1 MKARNLHRIWHRE
14 LAKRLMR
21 GYGRA
26 SDSRDMTTQA
36 LFADLSFAC
45 RDAAAGLDASV
56 VQIQGRPRHPATAL
70 VAAPERL
77 VTTSHSVEWDEI
89 AVRHPRGS
97 LTATVAGRDL
107 ATDLVLLKV
116 PGLSAPPIRL
126 AARTPDTGELA
137 LIVGRSWGGHL
148 KARLTTLTRVD
159 GPIRVGRGRTLER
172 VLNLDTAPYTGFSG
186 SAVVLPDGTVAGIS
200 TTGLLRGAGLALTA
214 DTIRPTL
221 EALERHGSVKRGFI
235 GITSQPVTIPEAQ
248 RTGAT
253 GEQGL
258 LVVGVAPATPA
269 AEAGLLVGDIL
280 VTFAGT
286 PVSDPEQL
294 LGQLTGDRVGT
305 RVLVTVVR
313 GREAVEVPVTVG
325 ERPTRT

>member
-1 MKARNLHRIWHRE
+1 MPTH
-14 LAKRLMR
+14 
-21 GYGRA
+21 
-26 SDSRDMTTQA
+26 A
-36 LFADLSFAC
+36 LLADLSTAC
-45 RDAAAGLDASV
+45 RDATAGIEASV

-70 VAAPERL
+70 VVGPERL
-77 VTTSHSVEWDEI
+77 VTTNHSVDWDEDI
-89 AVRHPRGS
+89 VVRRPGAA
-97 LTATVAGRDL
+97 LAATVAGRDM
-107 ATDLVLLKV
+107 ASDLVLLKV
-116 PGLSAPPIRL
+116 PGLSAPAIRL
-126 AARTPDTGELA
+126 AQRVPDTGELA

-200 TTGLLRGAGLALTA
+200 STGLLRGAGLALTA

-221 EALERHGSVKRGFI
+221 DALERHGSVKRGFV
-235 GITSQPVTIPEAQ
+235 GITSQPVAIPEVQ
-248 RTGAT
+248 RTGGA
-253 GEQGL
+253 GEHGL
-258 LVVGVAPATPA
+258 LVVGVAPGTPA

-286 PVSDPEQL
+286 PVGDPEQL

-305 RVLVTVVR
+305 RVSLTVVR
-313 GREAVEVPVTVG
+313 GRDAVEVPVTIG
-325 ERPTRT
+325 ERPART